1 MVDCEPHAPVSAGAN
16 EEDDHTPPHQQALKE
31 IQNLEKEDIDRI
43 TSSVVSVVQSLS
55 SPYLNQAVASGSV
68 TCVRCVQTLPTSFP
82 LEAAP
87 GTLPIIMDLRSTKT
101 IPFIPLPQ
109 LDSLPITDQQKNEMA
124 GAVESVAMGGIN
136 GAVWGSLAMGLMFLV
151 GFNFMRSS

>member
-1 MVDCEPHAPVSAGAN
+1 MWK
-16 EEDDHTPPHQQALKE
+16 PP
-31 IQNLEKEDIDRI
+31 
-43 TSSVVSVVQSLS
+43 
-55 SPYLNQAVASGSV
+55 
-68 TCVRCVQTLPTSFP
+68 C
-82 LEAAP
+82 
-87 GTLPIIMDLRSTKT
+87 TLPIIMYLRTTKAHPYCPSWSCGPLRP
-101 IPFIPLPQ
+101 IPTAPLPQ